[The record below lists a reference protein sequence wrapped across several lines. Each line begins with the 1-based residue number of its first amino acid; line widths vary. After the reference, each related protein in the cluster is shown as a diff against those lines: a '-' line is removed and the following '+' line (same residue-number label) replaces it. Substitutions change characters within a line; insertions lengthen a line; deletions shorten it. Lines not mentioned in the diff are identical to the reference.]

1 MMRKAGA
8 EPSRALLTCL
18 AVTLFACGG
27 AGRSSSGPP
36 VVQSTGTA
44 TAAPSSL
51 TSADIGALAA
61 IFSDQPFIGGQV
73 APLLMKWTSDSTFV
87 FLELTG
93 PAGTSRTV
101 AYLGLGVKGTF
112 CAETR
117 PDRSGGSFTRFQRY
131 QAPDWDTGVGGTAGD
146 QGYWLSFLAVD
157 RLVAGGR
164 TVPIGIDYRYPAAA
178 APACG
183 TTAVGPSFEP
193 AGAGR
198 PNADTIARIFAMFN
212 EHPLEGGQAPPRVF
226 KSLHDEVLAFA
237 EFDVNSPTDA
247 RELHWFGIFVKS
259 VYCRSTQP
267 TADFVH
273 FHRLVSPNYATGH
286 GGPAGSAGFWGI
298 WISAERFQFQGRD
311 LVPGIDRE
319 HNPTPPPSSC

>member
-18 AVTLFACGG
+18 AVTWFACGG

-44 TAAPSSL
+44 TAAPCSL

-87 FLELTG
+87 FLELNG

-117 PDRSGGSFTRFQRY
+117 PDLVSLLVCLPTYSRVGMQFPVGSDLLASLVRLRRGTCT
-131 QAPDWDTGVGGTAGD
+131 ACTGRG
-146 QGYWLSFLAVD
+146 WLLA
-157 RLVAGGR
+157 RE
-164 TVPIGIDYRYPAAA
+164 
-178 APACG
+178 APA
-183 TTAVGPSFEP
+183 S
-193 AGAGR
+193 
-198 PNADTIARIFAMFN
+198 
-212 EHPLEGGQAPPRVF
+212 
-226 KSLHDEVLAFA
+226 
-237 EFDVNSPTDA
+237 
-247 RELHWFGIFVKS
+247 
-259 VYCRSTQP
+259 RS
-267 TADFVH
+267 
-273 FHRLVSPNYATGH
+273 
-286 GGPAGSAGFWGI
+286 
-298 WISAERFQFQGRD
+298 
-311 LVPGIDRE
+311 
-319 HNPTPPPSSC
+319 

>member
-87 FLELTG
+87 VLELNG

-131 QAPDWDTGVGGTAGD
+131 QARDWDTGVGGTAGD
-146 QGYWLSFLAVD
+146 QGYWLSFLAVE
-157 RLVAGGR
+157 RLVASGR

-183 TTAVGPSFEP
+183 
-193 AGAGR
+193 R
-198 PNADTIARIFAMFN
+198 PNADTIASIFALFN

-247 RELHWFGIFVKS
+247 RELH
-259 VYCRSTQP
+259 
-267 TADFVH
+267 
-273 FHRLVSPNYATGH
+273 
-286 GGPAGSAGFWGI
+286 
-298 WISAERFQFQGRD
+298 
-311 LVPGIDRE
+311 
-319 HNPTPPPSSC
+319 

>member
-93 PAGTSRTV
+93 PAGTSTTV

-117 PDRSGGSFTRFQRY
+117 PDRDGGSFTRFQRY
-131 QAPDWDTGVGGTAGD
+131 QAADWAGGARGRAGA

-157 RLVAGGR
+157 RLVVGGR
-164 TVPIGIDYRYPAAA
+164 TVPIGIDYGYPAPA
-178 APACG
+178 APSCG
-183 TTAVGPSFEP
+183 AGAAGPGFEP
-193 AGAGR
+193 AGAGG
-198 PNADTIARIFAMFN
+198 PGADSIARMFALFD
-212 EHPLEGGQAPPRVF
+212 EQPLQGGQVPPRVF
-226 KSLHDEVLAFA
+226 KSLHDRVLAFA
-237 EFDVNSPTDA
+237 EFDRSSTTDA
-247 RELHWFGIFVKS
+247 RELHWFGIFIQS
-259 VYCRSTQP
+259 
-267 TADFVH
+267 
-273 FHRLVSPNYATGH
+273 
-286 GGPAGSAGFWGI
+286 
-298 WISAERFQFQGRD
+298 
-311 LVPGIDRE
+311 
-319 HNPTPPPSSC
+319 